1 MNSDLLCV
9 LSSRLDNEILRSLSK
24 TTFWDD
30 IKRFS
35 RDQFWWYLRVCH
47 LFQTELQGRKAD
59 WKSVYPLLLR
69 AKKAQDSIYPEERRP
84 FMDVYES
91 SFAVE
96 ILLEVGYDP
105 TVNNSE
111 VLEYACRDGYPE
123 TAKVLLLDGRVDPT
137 VGGNDP
143 LVTMIEFDE
152 LEWAQRLLADPRVD
166 PSDDEDRALR
176 IASALGKVE
185 GVRLL
190 LADDRVDPNTKDYRE
205 SKSALIEA
213 VEGRHLEVLQLL
225 LADPRSDP
233 ADYDNEL
240 IGIAAW
246 EGNYEAVALLL
257 RDERVDPSDDD
268 NSALRSAI
276 SQDRDDVIQLLLSDP
291 RVRATWRE

>member
-1 MNSDLLCV
+1 MNSDVLYV
-9 LSSRLDNEILRSLSK
+9 LSSRSDNETLQSLSR
-24 TTFWDD
+24 TDLWDE
-30 IKRFS
+30 IKHFS
-35 RDQFWWYLRVCH
+35 QDAYWWYLRACH
-47 LFQTELQGRKAD
+47 LFRMELQVRRAD
-59 WKSVYPLLLR
+59 WKSAYSLLLR
-69 AKKAQDSIYPEERRP
+69 AKEAQDSIYPEERRP

-123 TAKVLLLDGRVDPT
+123 TVKVLLLDGRVDPT
-137 VGGNDP
+137 VGGNDA
-143 LVTMIEFDE
+143 LITMIEFGE
-152 LEWAQRLLADPRVD
+152 LEWARRLLADPRVD

-190 LADDRVDPNTKDYRE
+190 LTDDRVDPNTKDYRE

-225 LADPRSDP
+225 LSDPRSDP
-233 ADYDNEL
+233 ADYNNEL

-257 RDERVDPSDDD
+257 QDERVDPSDDD

-276 SQDRDDVIQLLLSDP
+276 SQGREDVVKLLLTDP

>member
-1 MNSDLLCV
+1 MLESLRPNRMNSDLLCV

-152 LEWAQRLLADPRVD
+152 LDWAQRLLADPRVD

-205 SKSALIEA
+205 STA
-213 VEGRHLEVLQLL
+213 
-225 LADPRSDP
+225 
-233 ADYDNEL
+233 
-240 IGIAAW
+240 
-246 EGNYEAVALLL
+246 
-257 RDERVDPSDDD
+257 
-268 NSALRSAI
+268 SALRTRE
-276 SQDRDDVIQLLLSDP
+276 QECVDRSC
-291 RVRATWRE
+291 RRETSGGAAAVARRSEV